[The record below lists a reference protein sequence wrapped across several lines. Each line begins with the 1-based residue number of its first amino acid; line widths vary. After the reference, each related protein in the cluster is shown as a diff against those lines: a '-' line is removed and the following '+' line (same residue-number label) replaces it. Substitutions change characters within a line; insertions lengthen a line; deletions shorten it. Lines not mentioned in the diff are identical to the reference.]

1 MRVSGES
8 GIPFTTI
15 FQAKHLVPMKRFFH
29 SIPVAVLL
37 IVLVGV
43 TGAYKSISRRERA
56 NAKATEARMKQEVAD
71 SINGLKID
79 LPPLSQAAPITTD
92 AE

>member
-1 MRVSGES
+1 
-8 GIPFTTI
+8 
-15 FQAKHLVPMKRFFH
+15 MKRFFH

-79 LPPLSQAAPITTD
+79 LPPLSQAAPITAD

>member
-1 MRVSGES
+1 MRVSSEH

-15 FQAKHLVPMKRFFH
+15 FQAKHLVPMKKLFH
-29 SIPVAVLL
+29 SVPVAVLL

-43 TGAYKSISRRERA
+43 AGAYKSISRRERA
-56 NAKATEARMKQEVAD
+56 NAKATDARMKQEVAD

-79 LPPLSQAAPITTD
+79 LPPLSQAATIPAD
-92 AE
+92 AK